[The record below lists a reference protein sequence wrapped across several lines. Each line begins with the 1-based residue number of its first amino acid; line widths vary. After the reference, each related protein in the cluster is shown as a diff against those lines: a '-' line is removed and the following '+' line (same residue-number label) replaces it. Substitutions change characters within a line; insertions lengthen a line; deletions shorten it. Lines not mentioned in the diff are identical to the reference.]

1 MVCNLTTENISY
13 RYQVMEINKKTLN
26 YIQQENYIKYVNN
39 QIENILTSIGS
50 NTITNVRLPNRS
62 TTTTTTTTFSPD
74 NEYEPAN
81 TNQYFISTTRPTS
94 RRPTPPRTPSPPQN
108 GDANIPAGCAAAL
121 KCVQEIYCTVD
132 GVVSPVP
139 VVLTKEQELLRAPT
153 TVS

>member
-1 MVCNLTTENISY
+1 M
-13 RYQVMEINKKTLN
+13 KKLLN
-26 YIQQENYIKYVNN
+26 YIQQEISLKYLNN

-50 NTITNVRLPNRS
+50 NTVTNVRPPNRS
-62 TTTTTTTTFSPD
+62 TTTTTTFSPD
-74 NEYEPAN
+74 NEFEPAN
-81 TNQYFISTTRPTS
+81 TNQYFISTTRPTT
-94 RRPTPPRTPSPPQN
+94 RRPTPPRTPSPPPN
-108 GDANIPAGCAAAL
+108 GEANIPAGCAAAL